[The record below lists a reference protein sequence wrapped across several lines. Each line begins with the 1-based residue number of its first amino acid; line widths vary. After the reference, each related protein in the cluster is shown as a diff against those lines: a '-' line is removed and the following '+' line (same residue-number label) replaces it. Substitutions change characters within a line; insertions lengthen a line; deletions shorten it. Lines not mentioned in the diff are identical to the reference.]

1 MKRRVPLAVIFAVAL
16 TVAAVLPLYVERTM
30 TELMFAEGSGGE
42 IEWGW
47 KRCTLREFCAD
58 YHHMDREQKPARW
71 FGVNLALLFVYGAI
85 GSFALAAGLKCL
97 ATYRDRQMLPP

>member
-1 MKRRVPLAVIFAVAL
+1 MKPRVPLAVIFAVAL

-30 TELMFAEGSGGE
+30 TELMFADGSGGA

-71 FGVNLALLFVYGAI
+71 FGVNLALLFVYGSI
-85 GSFALAAGLKCL
+85 GCFALAAGLKCL